1 MREFS
6 RLFFPI
12 ILLTIA
18 VGVSCN
24 KTDETTTSL
33 YMTGPLKSNIP
44 SHLIS
49 GTSFELIASGITLPV
64 DSLSYKWTTTG
75 FNVDSLIGPSGTI
88 IVPDSV
94 GLYDITIQ
102 VTHPHYTTSQLSKTI
117 IVFNPNSEESYS
129 GVVKGNEYITD
140 NRDGQKYYFS
150 TIGNTDWFNTNLNWD
165 GKGITLIGVSAGMP
179 YNNVDALAVIF
190 GRLYTWTEIT
200 QNICPQGWRVPSN
213 EDWEELAKNAN
224 GGVSLP
230 FDSNWPK
237 IGERLSV
244 TAKLNSENIWKYSPN
259 STKSNLFNW
268 NALPGGN
275 SLNSLRN
282 YININQYGMWWS
294 ATEKD
299 SKNAYYRYIHFDS
312 PDFPYSYAGKSTF
325 GASVR
330 CVRNSDN

>member
-24 KTDETTTSL
+24 KTEETTTSL

-75 FNVDSLIGPSGTI
+75 FDVDSLIGTSGTI

-94 GLYDITIQ
+94 GLYDITIR
-102 VTHPHYTTSQLSKTI
+102 VTHPRYTASQLSKTV

-140 NRDGQKYYFS
+140 SRDGQKYYFS

>member
-18 VGVSCN
+18 IGVSCN
-24 KTDETTTSL
+24 KTDETTTTGL

-49 GTSFELIASGITLPV
+49 GTSFELSATGITLPV

-75 FNVDSLIGPSGTI
+75 FNVDSLIGPTGTI

-94 GLYDITIQ
+94 GLYDITIR
-102 VTHPHYTTSQLSKTI
+102 VTHPRYNASQINKTV

-140 NRDGQKYYFS
+140 SRDGQKYYFS
-150 TIGNTDWFNTNLNWD
+150 TIGGTDWFNTNLNWN
-165 GKGITLIGVSAGMP
+165 GKGMP

-200 QNICPQGWRVPSN
+200 QNICPQGWRVPSI